1 MFGIGLPEM
10 LVIAVVALLVV
21 GPDKLPSLARSLAKG
36 IFEMRNTMNQLKEQ
50 IVGDSGL
57 DEAVTDLR
65 GATRDIKGLITDSA
79 HRPPVGGVQGPD
91 DTGERQAGPGFD
103 FSPVSGV
110 EIDTDPEILENV
122 RQKALED
129 DGAKEPPEATPD
141 ADATP

>member
-50 IVGDSGL
+50 IVGESGL
-57 DEAVTDLR
+57 DDAVTDLR
-65 GATRDIKGLITDSA
+65 GATNDIKGLITGSSP
-79 HRPPVGGVQGPD
+79 RPPAGGVQGSD
-91 DTGERQAGPGFD
+91 YTGERQTGPGFD

-110 EIDTDPEILENV
+110 EIDTDPELLKSV
-122 RQKALED
+122 RQKAREDAELKDPLES
-129 DGAKEPPEATPD
+129 TPD
-141 ADATP
+141 ATP